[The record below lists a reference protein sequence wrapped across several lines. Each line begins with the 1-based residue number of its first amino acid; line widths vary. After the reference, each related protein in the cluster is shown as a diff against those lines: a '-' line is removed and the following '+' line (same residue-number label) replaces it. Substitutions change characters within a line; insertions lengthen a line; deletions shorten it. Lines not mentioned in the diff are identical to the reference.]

1 MPYTLTC
8 EAVRLTGAGA
18 ASLHF
23 LLPVSPLMLPKAG
36 GLNSRASYFPT
47 RCIHFLNVL
56 FVRSNSPNSHKI
68 R

>member
-18 ASLHF
+18 ASLYITV
-23 LLPVSPLMLPKAG
+23 PVSRFVLPKAG

>member
-18 ASLHF
+18 ASLHIA
-23 LLPVSPLMLPKAG
+23 VSVSLFVLPKAG

-56 FVRSNSPNSHKI
+56 FVRSNSPNWHQV